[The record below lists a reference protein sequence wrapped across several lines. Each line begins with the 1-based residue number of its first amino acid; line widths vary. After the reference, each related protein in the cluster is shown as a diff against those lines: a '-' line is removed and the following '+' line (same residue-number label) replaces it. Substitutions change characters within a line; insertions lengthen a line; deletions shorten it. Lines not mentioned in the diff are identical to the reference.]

1 MSGQFVLERMR
12 LSMGEPAIVT
22 ADESE
27 SHAGLVR
34 RAEAWRARLA
44 DEGVPPGAV
53 VSIEGDYTAES
64 VAAFLGLMAHGAVIV
79 PMALPD
85 DDKRAH
91 FLATAEAEWR
101 VLTTRGCGIARTGVT
116 ASHPLYRRLRQAGAA
131 GLVLFSSGSTGA
143 SKGVVHDL
151 EALLAKFQVARRRMR
166 TLLFLLFDHIGGI
179 NTLFYTLSNGGTV
192 VVSGGRSPDTV
203 CEAIARHGVELLPTS
218 PSFLNLLLVSGACE
232 RHDLRSLKLV
242 TYGTEPMPE
251 ATLARAREAM
261 PWVDFQQTYG
271 LTEIGILRSKSRP
284 DGSLWVKLGGEGYET
299 KIKDQRLWVR
309 AASAML
315 GYLNA
320 PSPFDAEGFLDTGD
334 LVEVDGEW
342 LRILGRQD
350 DRINVGGEKVH
361 PTEVEN
367 VLLQMPNVVDAVVF
381 GQPHPLMGQIVAA
394 RLSLA
399 SPEAPAAVKARV
411 RAFCGTRLAGYKVP
425 LKVAVADTLHSA
437 RFKRMRRPQH

>member
-1 MSGQFVLERMR
+1 
-12 LSMGEPAIVT
+12 
-22 ADESE
+22 
-27 SHAGLVR
+27 
-34 RAEAWRARLA
+34 
-44 DEGVPPGAV
+44 
-53 VSIEGDYTAES
+53 
-64 VAAFLGLMAHGAVIV
+64 
-79 PMALPD
+79 
-85 DDKRAH
+85 
-91 FLATAEAEWR
+91 
-101 VLTTRGCGIARTGVT
+101 
-116 ASHPLYRRLRQAGAA
+116 
-131 GLVLFSSGSTGA
+131 
-143 SKGVVHDL
+143 
-151 EALLAKFQVARRRMR
+151 
-166 TLLFLLFDHIGGI
+166 
-179 NTLFYTLSNGGTV
+179 
-192 VVSGGRSPDTV
+192 
-203 CEAIARHGVELLPTS
+203 
-218 PSFLNLLLVSGACE
+218 
-232 RHDLRSLKLV
+232 LKLV

>member
-12 LSMGEPAIVT
+12 LSMDHAAIVT
-22 ADESE
+22 ETGAA
-27 SHAGLVR
+27 SHAGLLA
-34 RAEAWRARLA
+34 RAEAWRERFAAEGLA
-44 DEGVPPGAV
+44 PGAV
-53 VSIEGDYTAES
+53 VSVEGDYRVES

-79 PMALPD
+79 PMAVGD
-85 DDKRAH
+85 EEQRAR
-91 FLATAEAEWR
+91 LLSIAQVEWR
-101 VLTTRGCGIARTGVT
+101 VQLAGSQDVTRTQVAAT
-116 ASHPLYRRLRQAGAA
+116 HPHYAQLRAGGAA

-143 SKGVVHDL
+143 SKGIVHDL
-151 EALLAKFQVARRRMR
+151 EALLAKFQIARRRMC

-179 NTLFYTLSNGGTV
+179 NTLFHTLANGGTV
-192 VVSGGRSPDTV
+192 VVAGARSPDRV
-203 CEAIARHGVELLPTS
+203 CEAIAQHGVELLPTS

-271 LTEIGILRSKSRP
+271 LTEIGILRSKSRS

-334 LVEVDGEW
+334 LVETEGEW

-367 VLLQMPNVVDAVVF
+367 VLLQMPNVVDAVVY
-381 GQPHPLMGQIVAA
+381 GQPHPLIGQIVVAS
-394 RLSLA
+394 LSLA
-399 SPEAPAAVKARV
+399 APEQPSAVKARV
-411 RAFCGTRLAGYKVP
+411 RAFCGSRLPGYKVP
-425 LKVAVADTLHSA
+425 LKVTVADSLHSG